1 MYVSCNKCVF
11 SQIWI
16 TVCANV
22 VFRGVG
28 TTGSG
33 GQGGHIFHLE
43 KYEVQNMILPPP
55 FPHTFRQTF
64 WKSWLFGMEAKTAPF
79 SMRFEGMLCVSFE
92 KLDCPQLKYPKFR
105 SNSEACPLT
114 FGSTHAAYPYFPV
127 HAYASGT

>member
-16 TVCANV
+16 TVCASV

-33 GQGGHIFHLE
+33 VKVGHIFHLE
-43 KYEVQNMILPPP
+43 KYEGQNMILPPP

-64 WKSWLFGMEAKTAPF
+64 WKSWIFSMEAKTAPF
-79 SMRFEGMLCVSFE
+79 TMRSEGMLCVSFE
-92 KLDCPQLKYPKFR
+92 KLDCPLLKYPKFR
-105 SNSEACPLT
+105 STSEACPLT
-114 FGSTHAAYPYFPV
+114 FGSTNAACLYFPV
-127 HAYASGT
+127 HSYASGT